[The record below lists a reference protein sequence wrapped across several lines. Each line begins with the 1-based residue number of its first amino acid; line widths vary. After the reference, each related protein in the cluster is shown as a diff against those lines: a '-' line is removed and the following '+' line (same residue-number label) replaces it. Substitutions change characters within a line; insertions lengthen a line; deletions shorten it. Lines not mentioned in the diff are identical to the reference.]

1 MSDVPIQ
8 DPMPDEGD
16 GNVLFASPNLS
27 RRIIHHLQRGEHIDP
42 FMGAEFRFLDR
53 NQSDWEDF
61 FTFLGYRLCRS
72 DLGGESFFYLKPDS
86 GLVKAERLSRGAT
99 FLGIFLAWHFVTEGV
114 DGQESVPA
122 ADLAGRILSN
132 FDFNMLVPVFLPV
145 QGRGRQRAETEKN
158 RDKMI
163 DAIRTFLNE
172 LARYRFV
179 ELRPSVRAEWRDL
192 QVYRLPGL
200 QRFLEISRNA
210 LLHQGS
216 DAADLLGVVR
226 TLWAGFETEPE
237 VDDSDE
243 AAEDE

>member
-1 MSDVPIQ
+1 MSDVSIQ
-8 DPMPDEGD
+8 DSMPDEGD
-16 GNVLFASPNLS
+16 GNVLFASPALS
-27 RRIIHHLQRGEHIDP
+27 RRIIHSLQRGEHIDP
-42 FMGAEFRFLDR
+42 FMGPEFRFLDR

-61 FTFLGYRLCRS
+61 FSFLGYRLCRS

-145 QGRGRQRAETEKN
+145 RGRGRQRAETEQN
-158 RDKMI
+158 RDRMI

-237 VDDSDE
+237 SDDSDD

>member
-1 MSDVPIQ
+1 
-8 DPMPDEGD
+8 
-16 GNVLFASPNLS
+16 
-27 RRIIHHLQRGEHIDP
+27 
-42 FMGAEFRFLDR
+42 
-53 NQSDWEDF
+53 
-61 FTFLGYRLCRS
+61 LCRS

-145 QGRGRQRAETEKN
+145 RGRGRQRAETEQN

-179 ELRPSVRAEWRDL
+179 ELRPSVRTEWRDL

-200 QRFLEISRNA
+200 QRFLEVSRNA

-216 DAADLLGVVR
+216 EATDLLGVVR
-226 TLWAGFETEPE
+226 TLWAGFETEPQS
-237 VDDSDE
+237 DDNDD

>member
-8 DPMPDEGD
+8 DPMSEEGD
-16 GNVLFASPNLS
+16 GNVLFASPALS
-27 RRIIHHLQRGEHIDP
+27 RRIIHSLQRGEHIDP
-42 FMGAEFRFLDR
+42 FMGPEFRFLDR

-61 FTFLGYRLCRS
+61 FAFLGYRLCRS

-86 GLVKAERLSRGAT
+86 GMVKAERLSRGAT

-145 QGRGRQRAETEKN
+145 RGRGRQRAETEQN

-172 LARYRFV
+172 LAHYRFV

-192 QVYRLPGL
+192 LVYRLPGL
-200 QRFLEISRNA
+200 QRFLEVSRNA

-216 DAADLLGVVR
+216 EATDLLGVVR

-237 VDDSDE
+237 CDDTDE
-243 AAEDE
+243 TAEDE

>member
-1 MSDVPIQ
+1 MPDDPIQ
-8 DPMPDEGD
+8 NAMPDEGD
-16 GNVLFASPNLS
+16 GNVLFASPSLS
-27 RRIIHHLQRGEHIDP
+27 RRIIHSLQRGEHIDP
-42 FMGAEFRFLDR
+42 FMGPEFRFLDR

-61 FTFLGYRLCRS
+61 FRFLGYKLCRS
-72 DLGGESFFYLKPDS
+72 ELGGESFFYLKPDF

-122 ADLAGRILSN
+122 TDLAGRILSN

-145 QGRGRQRAETEKN
+145 RGRGRQRAETEQN
-158 RDKMI
+158 RDRII

-200 QRFLEISRNA
+200 QRFLEVSRNA

-216 DAADLLGVVR
+216 DAADLLSVVR
-226 TLWAGFETEPE
+226 ILWADFGTEP
-237 VDDSDE
+237 DDTDG
-243 AAEDE
+243 AEENE